1 VEIIFLDTDAGGDGT
16 LVFER
21 NGRRILE
28 RNAGGVKQR
37 DFILGAAAL
46 LLAGEDFADFAGD
59 AFPLKDAP
67 DYSSSLR
74 GGNPPS
80 WRKELCSSLLRM

>member
-1 VEIIFLDTDAGGDGT
+1 VLADEIENGSAPGRLRKLKASCREVVAVFLTVGIEREDGSYRPVGFARDNRTLGEAQPLTDA
-16 LVFER
+16 L
-21 NGRRILE
+21 
-28 RNAGGVKQR
+28 
-37 DFILGAAAL
+37 
-46 LLAGEDFADFAGD
+46 
-59 AFPLKDAP
+59 

>member
-1 VEIIFLDTDAGGDGT
+1 
-16 LVFER
+16 
-21 NGRRILE
+21 
-28 RNAGGVKQR
+28 
-37 DFILGAAAL
+37 
-46 LLAGEDFADFAGD
+46 
-59 AFPLKDAP
+59 LKDAP